1 MDHSTVLENEALPVL
16 DTGELRLRAER
27 TDNQLV
33 ELVLAGDGGAFEQL
47 FDRHK
52 RMVAGL
58 SARYFRRPEEIEELV
73 QTAFAKA
80 YTELARFNG
89 KYDASFGSW
98 LGRITINTCFDALRA
113 KRRRPETLDCEL
125 GDDEAATLF
134 ESISHENSS
143 LHDLQMRDLAD
154 KLLSRLSD
162 QDRAL
167 LEMLYTD
174 EMSVAEIAR
183 VMGTSQS
190 NVKVRAWRARRHL
203 RKVVGKLM

>member
-1 MDHSTVLENEALPVL
+1 MDHSTVFDSETLPVIN
-16 DTGELRLRAER
+16 TGELHLRVER

-33 ELVLAGDGGAFEQL
+33 ELVIAGDNYAFEQL

-58 SARYFRRPEEIEELV
+58 ASRYFRRPEEIEELV

-80 YTELARFNG
+80 YTQLDKFNG
-89 KYDASFGSW
+89 NYDRSFGSW
-98 LGRITINTCFDALRA
+98 LGRITINTCFDALRV

-125 GDDEAATLF
+125 SDEESVTQMDSIATDDTEL
-134 ESISHENSS
+134 NS
-143 LHDLQMRDLAD
+143 LQDRDLTD
-154 KLLSRLSD
+154 KLLAKLAP

-167 LEMLYTD
+167 LEMLYSD
-174 EMSVAEIAR
+174 EMSVAEIAD

-203 RKVVGKLM
+203 RKIVGKLM

>member
-1 MDHSTVLENEALPVL
+1 MSHSTVLNTEARSVGS
-16 DTGELRLRAER
+16 TGEVVLRVVR

-33 ELVLAGDGGAFEQL
+33 ELVLAGDTSAFEQL

-58 SARYFRRPEEIEELV
+58 ASRYFRRHEDIEELV

-80 YTELARFNG
+80 YTELAKFNG
-89 KYDASFGSW
+89 KYDRSFPSW
-98 LGRITINTCFDALRA
+98 LGRIMINTCFDALRV

-125 GDDEAATLF
+125 SEEDSVTLID
-134 ESISHENSS
+134 SLSHDGRQTD
-143 LHDLQMRDLAD
+143 DLQMRDLAD
-154 KLLSRLSD
+154 KLLSRLSL

-174 EMSVAEIAR
+174 EMSVAEIADL
-183 VMGTSQS
+183 MGTSQS
-190 NVKVRAWRARRHL
+190 NIKVRAWRARGQL
-203 RKVVGKLM
+203 RKFASKLL

>member
-1 MDHSTVLENEALPVL
+1 MDHSTVFDSETLPVIN
-16 DTGELRLRAER
+16 TGELHLRVER

-33 ELVLAGDGGAFEQL
+33 ELVIAGDNYAFEQL

-58 SARYFRRPEEIEELV
+58 ASRYFRRPEEIEELV

-80 YTELARFNG
+80 YTQLDKFNG
-89 KYDASFGSW
+89 NYDRSFGSW
-98 LGRITINTCFDALRA
+98 LGRITINTCFDALRV

-125 GDDEAATLF
+125 SDEESVTLMDSIAADDNELTA
-134 ESISHENSS
+134 
-143 LHDLQMRDLAD
+143 LQDRDLTD
-154 KLLSRLSD
+154 KLLAKLAP

-167 LEMLYTD
+167 LEMLYSD
-174 EMSVAEIAR
+174 EMSVAEIAD

-203 RKVVGKLM
+203 RKIVGKLM

>member
-1 MDHSTVLENEALPVL
+1 MSHSTALNAEARSVGS
-16 DTGELRLRAER
+16 TGELVLRVAR

-33 ELVLAGDGGAFEQL
+33 ELVLAGDTSAFEQL

-58 SARYFRRPEEIEELV
+58 ASRYFRRHEDIEELA

-80 YTELARFNG
+80 YTELGKFNG
-89 KYDASFGSW
+89 KYDRSFPSW
-98 LGRITINTCFDALRA
+98 LGRITINTCFDALRV

-125 GDDEAATLF
+125 SEEDSTTLID
-134 ESISHENSS
+134 SLSHEGRQTD
-143 LHDLQMRDLAD
+143 DLQMRDLAD
-154 KLLSRLSD
+154 KLLSRLSR

-174 EMSVAEIAR
+174 EMSVAEIAD

-190 NVKVRAWRARRHL
+190 NVKVRAWRARGQL
-203 RKVVGKLM
+203 RRFASKLL

>member
-1 MDHSTVLENEALPVL
+1 MSHSTVLDTEGMSAGATGDLVL
-16 DTGELRLRAER
+16 RVVR

-33 ELVLAGDGGAFEQL
+33 ELVLAGDSHAFEQL

-58 SARYFRRPEEIEELV
+58 AARYFRRHEDIEELV
-73 QTAFAKA
+73 QIAFAKA
-80 YTELARFNG
+80 YTELAKFNG
-89 KYDASFGSW
+89 KYDRSFASW
-98 LGRITINTCFDALRA
+98 LGRITINTCFDTLRV

-125 GDDEAATLF
+125 SEEETGTLID
-134 ESISHENSS
+134 SLSHEGC
-143 LHDLQMRDLAD
+143 HTDDIQMRDLAD
-154 KLLSRLSD
+154 KLLSRLSP

-174 EMSVAEIAR
+174 EMSVAEIAD

-190 NVKVRAWRARRHL
+190 NVKVRAWRARGQL
-203 RKVVGKLM
+203 RKLAGKLM

>member
-1 MDHSTVLENEALPVL
+1 MDHSTVLNSDTLPVIN
-16 DTGELRLRAER
+16 TGELHLRVER

-33 ELVLAGDGGAFEQL
+33 ELVLAGDRTAFEQL

-58 SARYFRRPEEIEELV
+58 ASRYFRRPEEIEELV

-80 YTELARFNG
+80 YTQLDKFNG
-89 KYDASFGSW
+89 NYDRSFGSW
-98 LGRITINTCFDALRA
+98 LGRITINTCFDALRV

-125 GDDEAATLF
+125 SDEESVTLLDSIAADDTEL
-134 ESISHENSS
+134 NS
-143 LHDLQMRDLAD
+143 LQDRDLTD
-154 KLLSRLSD
+154 KLLAKLAP

-167 LEMLYTD
+167 LEMLYSD
-174 EMSVAEIAR
+174 EMSVAEIAD

-203 RKVVGKLM
+203 RKIVGKLM

>member
-1 MDHSTVLENEALPVL
+1 MDHSTVLNSETLPGIN
-16 DTGELRLRAER
+16 TGELHLRADR

-33 ELVLAGDGGAFEQL
+33 ELVLAGEQTAFEQL

-58 SARYFRRPEEIEELV
+58 ASRYFRRPEDIEELV
-73 QTAFAKA
+73 QSSFAKA
-80 YTELARFNG
+80 YTQLERFNG
-89 KYDASFGSW
+89 NYDRSFGSW
-98 LGRITINTCFDALRA
+98 LGRITINTCFDALRV

-125 GDDEAATLF
+125 SEEESVTLIDSIAAEDTEL
-134 ESISHENSS
+134 SS
-143 LHDLQMRDLAD
+143 LQDRDLTD
-154 KLLSRLSD
+154 KLLSKLD
-162 QDRAL
+162 AWDRAL

-174 EMSVAEIAR
+174 EMSVAEIAD

-203 RKVVGKLM
+203 RKIVGKLM

>member
-1 MDHSTVLENEALPVL
+1 MDHSTVFDSETLPVIN
-16 DTGELRLRAER
+16 TGELHLRVER

-33 ELVLAGDGGAFEQL
+33 ELVIAGDNYAFEQL

-58 SARYFRRPEEIEELV
+58 ASRYFRRPEVIEELV

-80 YTELARFNG
+80 YTQLDKFNG
-89 KYDASFGSW
+89 NYDRSFGSW
-98 LGRITINTCFDALRA
+98 LGRITINSCFDALRV

-125 GDDEAATLF
+125 SDEESVTLLDSVAADDTEL
-134 ESISHENSS
+134 NS
-143 LHDLQMRDLAD
+143 LQDRDLTD
-154 KLLSRLSD
+154 KLLAKLAP

-167 LEMLYTD
+167 LEMLYSD
-174 EMSVAEIAR
+174 EMSVAEIAD

-203 RKVVGKLM
+203 RKIVGKLM

>member
-1 MDHSTVLENEALPVL
+1 MSHSTALNAEARSAGS
-16 DTGELRLRAER
+16 TGELVLRVVR
-27 TDNQLV
+27 TDNRLV
-33 ELVLAGDGGAFEQL
+33 ELVLAGDTSAFEQL

-58 SARYFRRPEEIEELV
+58 ASRYFRRHEDIEELV

-80 YTELARFNG
+80 YTELAKFNG
-89 KYDASFGSW
+89 KYDRSFPSW
-98 LGRITINTCFDALRA
+98 LGRITINTCFDVLRV

-125 GDDEAATLF
+125 SEEDSVTLID
-134 ESISHENSS
+134 SLSHEGRQTD
-143 LHDLQMRDLAD
+143 DLQMRDLAD
-154 KLLSRLSD
+154 KLLSRLSP

-174 EMSVAEIAR
+174 EMSVAEIAD

-190 NVKVRAWRARRHL
+190 NVKVRAWRARGQL
-203 RKVVGKLM
+203 KKFASKLL

>member
-1 MDHSTVLENEALPVL
+1 MDHSTVFDSESLPVIN
-16 DTGELRLRAER
+16 TGELHLRVER

-33 ELVLAGDGGAFEQL
+33 ELVIAGDNYAFEQL

-58 SARYFRRPEEIEELV
+58 ASRYFRRPEEIEELV

-80 YTELARFNG
+80 YTQLDKFNG
-89 KYDASFGSW
+89 NYDRSFGSW
-98 LGRITINTCFDALRA
+98 LGRITINSCFDALRV

-125 GDDEAATLF
+125 SEEESVTLMDSIAADDNELTA
-134 ESISHENSS
+134 
-143 LHDLQMRDLAD
+143 LQDRDLTD
-154 KLLSRLSD
+154 KLLAKLAP

-167 LEMLYTD
+167 LEMLYSD
-174 EMSVAEIAR
+174 EMSVAEIAD

-203 RKVVGKLM
+203 RKIVGKLM